1 MQLYAFLLET
11 HREDLHQSQV
21 VVVVK
26 DQTRKRAAE
35 AAAKA
40 KAKDPTALMAGVV
53 PLKVVLLVV
62 TLQKTLPPVVTLK
75 KTLRRVRVEGPNLL
89 SKPKEVMSSR
99 RSRIPLKV
107 VPTPLTPSISA
118 SPSESNFSYISTHI
132 LAYRLRFKFD

>member
-99 RSRIPLKV
+99 RSRIPLKQ
-107 VPTPLTPSISA
+107 VPPTPSISA